1 MNPGEKLHRNAQ
13 ETERRNY
20 DRLRQEGASPEAAR
34 EIAKDAARE
43 THEKLDRR
51 K

>member
-1 MNPGEKLHRNAQ
+1 MNPGEKLHRNAE

-20 DRLRQEGASPEAAR
+20 DRLRREGSDPDAAR
-34 EIAKDAARE
+34 KIAKDAARE